1 MFSFSSQKTI
11 SLSLEKKKSLE
22 EQLKSV
28 KKFNRNN
35 FFKNTYC
42 VFKGVPLREI
52 SRRKLHYRSESG
64 STYYYTT
71 NGVYRLSNHWGR
83 AAKCNWRL
91 VSEIPVEIDDLRL
104 GYADW
109 TDFRENLGEEIDAYY
124 IAVDFETKTV
134 SYKHKDN
141 PAYDQVAIVRPV
153 DATRKLIKQIKNL
166 LEDHKWA
173 KYYDYDDLDEF
184 RKEVVLELINTSK
197 SLNEIRRELAV

>member
-1 MFSFSSQKTI
+1 MI
-11 SLSLEKKKSLE
+11 LESLEKEKTKVYN
-22 EQLKSV
+22 K
-28 KKFNRNN
+28 ND

-42 VFKGVPLREI
+42 VFRGVPLREI
-52 SRRKLHYRSESG
+52 SRRKINYRSESG
-64 STYYYTT
+64 STYYYTK

-109 TDFRENLGEEIDAYY
+109 EDFRENLSEDVDAYY
-124 IAVDFETKTV
+124 IVVDFDTKNVT
-134 SYKHKDN
+134 YKHKDN
-141 PAYDQVAIVRPV
+141 PGYDGAAVIRTV

-166 LEDHKWA
+166 LETYKWA

-184 RKEVVLELINTSK
+184 RKEIILQLVNSNKT
-197 SLNEIRRELAV
+197 LNEIRKELAEYY

>member
-1 MFSFSSQKTI
+1 M
-11 SLSLEKKKSLE
+11 SLEKSKSLE
-22 EQLKSV
+22 KEITTT
-28 KKFNRNN
+28 KKITRNN

-91 VSEIPVEIDDLRL
+91 ISEIPVEIDDLRL

-109 TDFRENLGEEIDAYY
+109 TDFRENLSEDTDAYY
-124 IAVDFETKTV
+124 IHVDFETKKVT
-134 SYKHKDN
+134 YKHKDN
-141 PAYDQVAIVRPV
+141 PLYDDIAIIRPV

-173 KYYDYDDLDEF
+173 RYYEYDDLDEF
-184 RKEVVLELINTSK
+184 RKEIVLELINTNK
-197 SLNEIRRELAV
+197 SLQEIRKELSE

>member
-1 MFSFSSQKTI
+1 M
-11 SLSLEKKKSLE
+11 EKVTSE
-22 EQLKSV
+22 ENV
-28 KKFNRNN
+28 KKFTRDN
-35 FFKNTYC
+35 FFKKTYC

-52 SRRKLHYRSESG
+52 TRRKPHYRSESG
-64 STYYYTT
+64 STYYYTK

-109 TDFRENLGEEIDAYY
+109 TDFRENLSEDIDAYY
-124 IAVDFETKTV
+124 IAVDFDIKKV

-141 PAYDQVAIVRPV
+141 PEYNGEAIIRPV
-153 DATRKLIKQIKNL
+153 DATRRLIKQIKNL

-184 RKEVVLELINTSK
+184 RKDIILQLVNTNK
-197 SLNEIRRELAV
+197 TLQEIRKELNE

>member
-1 MFSFSSQKTI
+1 LFSYSIEKTI
-11 SLSLEKKKSLE
+11 SLYSEKKKSLE
-22 EQLKSV
+22 DQKTIT
-28 KKFNRNN
+28 KKFTKNN

-42 VFKGVPLREI
+42 VFKGVPLRQI
-52 SRRKLHYRSESG
+52 SRRKINYRSESG

-71 NGVYRLSNHWGR
+71 NGVYRLSDHWGR

-109 TDFRENLGEEIDAYY
+109 TDFRENLSEDIDAYY
-124 IAVDFETKTV
+124 IDVDFDTKTV
-134 SYKHKDN
+134 TYKHKDN
-141 PAYDQVAIVRPV
+141 PAYDQIAVIRPV
-153 DATRKLIKQIKNL
+153 DATRKLIKQIKKL

-184 RKEVVLELINTSK
+184 RKEVVLELINTDIT
-197 SLNEIRRELAV
+197 LNELRRELAS